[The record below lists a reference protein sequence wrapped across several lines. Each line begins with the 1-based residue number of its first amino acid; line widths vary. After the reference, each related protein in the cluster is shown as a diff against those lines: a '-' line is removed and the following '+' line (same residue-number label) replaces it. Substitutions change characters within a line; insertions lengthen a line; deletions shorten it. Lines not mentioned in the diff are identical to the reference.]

1 MLTLN
6 QLLKLEEK
14 TVDGNITRLTIEKS
28 EHAKY
33 GKNCDY
39 KISGIMPVKINIE
52 NRLTNSGIKFDLH
65 SLLHKYA
72 EEKHESRYIYG
83 ESCGIIEDN
92 YKREFKIKLPKYIN
106 FENDPN
112 FVCVDGYYMSFNTF
126 YYYHRRTQ
134 KAIDRLD
141 KIYAEEKAEEIKR
154 NKESKNKKYKSK
166 AHKKTAE
173 SNEIYLKLRNQDEK
187 NN

>member
-6 QLLKLEEK
+6 QLLKIEEK

-28 EHAKY
+28 EHANY
-33 GKNCDY
+33 TECDY

-52 NRLTNSGIKFDLH
+52 DRLTNIGIQFDLH

-83 ESCGIIEDN
+83 QGCGIVRDSDE
-92 YKREFKIKLPKYIN
+92 REFKIELPSGIN
-106 FENDPN
+106 WECDPD
-112 FVCVDGYYMSFNTF
+112 FVEIDGYYMYFNTF

-134 KAIDRLD
+134 KSVDKLD
-141 KIYAEEKAEEIKR
+141 KIHAEEKSEEIKH
-154 NKESKNKKYKSK
+154 NKENKNKK
-166 AHKKTAE
+166 
-173 SNEIYLKLRNQDEK
+173 EK
-187 NN
+187 

>member
-39 KISGIMPVKINIE
+39 KISGIMPVKINIKD
-52 NRLTNSGIKFDLH
+52 RLTNIGIQFDLH

-83 ESCGIIEDN
+83 QGCGIVKDSNE
-92 YKREFKIKLPKYIN
+92 REFKIELPSGLN
-106 FENDPN
+106 WDNDPD
-112 FVCVDGYYMSFNTF
+112 FVEIAGYYMYFNTF

-154 NKESKNKKYKSK
+154 NKENKNKK
-166 AHKKTAE
+166 
-173 SNEIYLKLRNQDEK
+173 EK
-187 NN
+187 

>member
-6 QLLKLEEK
+6 QLLKIEEK

-28 EHAKY
+28 EYAEY
-33 GKNCDY
+33 TECDY

-52 NRLTNSGIKFDLH
+52 DRLTNIGIQFDLH

-83 ESCGIIEDN
+83 QGCGIVRDSEDRLDKIE
-92 YKREFKIKLPKYIN
+92 REFKIELPSGIN
-106 FENDPN
+106 WECDPD
-112 FVCVDGYYMSFNTF
+112 FVEIDGYYMYFNTF

-134 KAIDRLD
+134 KSVDKLD
-141 KIYAEEKAEEIKR
+141 KIHAEEKSEEIKH
-154 NKESKNKKYKSK
+154 NKKDKNKK
-166 AHKKTAE
+166 
-173 SNEIYLKLRNQDEK
+173 EK
-187 NN
+187 